1 MSVYAAQLGFAQA
14 HPLCQWSLWQIK
26 QAEKIPNLF
35 QPSEVI
41 SQLIHGLQLQ
51 TNWTLSLCA
60 LKFKDHLPLCG
71 SKNVYLVIAPCAE
84 CIVSV
89 ELIKIIKYSWFFFFF
104 FFFVSERVTNH
115 WWLLVRSYSTMMDDY
130 VVFSFSVCA
139 FLSMKMSQQWKWKW
153 PQCDRVERVW
163 PLISPKSNKKAYSSG
178 YHLTIFF
185 WSGITLLYINR
196 CTHIPQI
203 LLPNCW
209 RHMGMKGWSDM
220 GVTGFIAA

>member
-1 MSVYAAQLGFAQA
+1 VYAAQLGFAQA

-89 ELIKIIKYSWFFFFF
+89 ELIKMIKYSWAPYRAPFFLIF
-104 FFFVSERVTNH
+104 
-115 WWLLVRSYSTMMDDY
+115 
-130 VVFSFSVCA
+130 
-139 FLSMKMSQQWKWKW
+139 FLSLKESQIIGDYLFEATVPWWMTMLFSHSVYVLFYLWKC
-153 PQCDRVERVW
+153 PSSESESDRSVTE
-163 PLISPKSNKKAYSSG
+163 
-178 YHLTIFF
+178 
-185 WSGITLLYINR
+185 WSVYDLWSVQNQIKRL
-196 CTHIPQI
+196 IPQ
-203 LLPNCW
+203 
-209 RHMGMKGWSDM
+209 
-220 GVTGFIAA
+220 VTT

>member
-89 ELIKIIKYSWFFFFF
+89 ELIKMIKYSWAPYRAPFFFCLRKSHKSLVITCLKLQYHDGWLCCFLIQCMCF
-104 FFFVSERVTNH
+104 SIYENVPAVKVKVT
-115 WWLLVRSYSTMMDDY
+115 
-130 VVFSFSVCA
+130 A
-139 FLSMKMSQQWKWKW
+139 
-153 PQCDRVERVW
+153 VW
-163 PLISPKSNKKAYSSG
+163 QSG
-178 YHLTIFF
+178 ACMTFDQSKI
-185 WSGITLLYINR
+185 
-196 CTHIPQI
+196 
-203 LLPNCW
+203 
-209 RHMGMKGWSDM
+209 K
-220 GVTGFIAA
+220 